1 MIMIGPVGLFLIV
14 LASLAIGACI
24 GMVLMALC
32 RISSEESRREER
44 QENAQAS

>member
-14 LASLAIGACI
+14 LASLAIGCCI
-24 GMVLMALC
+24 GMVVMAFC
-32 RISSEESRREER
+32 RISAEESRVEER